1 MQFLVLHSSRR
12 YVISSW
18 SLFNSDCDE
27 PTEDVSFAVF
37 FITNSCSIINHLK
50 AVISVLST
58 NTFSSNEVI
67 LSSSNEISFSD
78 ICFSMI
84 LTSEDVLQL
93 NGDDISEILD
103 WMGPF
108 RNVWSLIK

>member
-1 MQFLVLHSSRR
+1 M
-12 YVISSW
+12 ISKL
-18 SLFNSDCDE
+18 LF
-27 PTEDVSFAVF
+27 F
-37 FITNSCSIINHLK
+37 
-50 AVISVLST
+50 VLST
-58 NTFSSNEVI
+58 DTFSSNEVI

>member
-1 MQFLVLHSSRR
+1 M
-12 YVISSW
+12 
-18 SLFNSDCDE
+18 
-27 PTEDVSFAVF
+27 
-37 FITNSCSIINHLK
+37 
-50 AVISVLST
+50 LST
-58 NTFSSNEVI
+58 DTFSSNEVI

-78 ICFSMI
+78 SCFSMI

-93 NGDDISEILD
+93 NGDDLSEILG

>member
-1 MQFLVLHSSRR
+1 M
-12 YVISSW
+12 
-18 SLFNSDCDE
+18 
-27 PTEDVSFAVF
+27 
-37 FITNSCSIINHLK
+37 
-50 AVISVLST
+50 LST
-58 NTFSSNEVI
+58 DTFSSNEVI

-78 ICFSMI
+78 IFVSMI

-93 NGDDISEILD
+93 NVDDLSEILG

>member
-37 FITNSCSIINHLK
+37 FITNSCSIINDLK

-58 NTFSSNEVI
+58 DTFSSNEAV
-67 LSSSNEISFSD
+67 LWSSNKISFSD
-78 ICFSMI
+78 ICFSII
-84 LTSEDVLQL
+84 LTSKDVLQL
-93 NGDDISEILD
+93 IEDDLSEILG
-103 WMGPF
+103 WIGPF